1 MMKKIRVLSIFGTRP
16 EAIKMCPLIKELN
29 KYDKIESV
37 VCVTGQH
44 RQMLDQVLMNF
55 EIMPDY
61 DLNLMKEQ
69 QSLTSITASILLEL
83 EKLFPEINPDLVLVH
98 GDTTTSATAALAA
111 YYQQIPVGHV
121 EAGLRTHNIYS
132 PFPEEMNRKIIS
144 QIAELFF
151 CPTES
156 NKKNLERE
164 NIYKNIYIT
173 GNTVI
178 DAFKYTVKKQYK
190 FKNESLRKIE
200 FDGFRVIL
208 MTAHRRENVGKPL
221 ENICRAAKR
230 IVDENQDIQIICPVH
245 LNPSVRDT
253 IVSILENQ
261 ERIHLIE
268 PLDVDDMH
276 NVMARSYLIMTD
288 SGGLQEEGPYFG
300 IPVVVL
306 RTETERL
313 EAIEAGTAKLA
324 GVCEEAV
331 YSMVRQ
337 LLNNRKEYRK
347 MAQAVNP
354 YGDGHASKK
363 IVEAI
368 IKWGQVL

>member
-1 MMKKIRVLSIFGTRP
+1 MFISGLPM
-16 EAIKMCPLIKELN
+16 
-29 KYDKIESV
+29 DKIYECGRKFADLLNCKYHLV
-37 VCVTGQH
+37 VSG
-44 RQMLDQVLMNF
+44 
-55 EIMPDY
+55 
-61 DLNLMKEQ
+61 
-69 QSLTSITASILLEL
+69 
-83 EKLFPEINPDLVLVH
+83 
-98 GDTTTSATAALAA
+98 
-111 YYQQIPVGHV
+111 
-121 EAGLRTHNIYS
+121 
-132 PFPEEMNRKIIS
+132 NRKIMKLTLDFKETDLRHIS
-144 QIAELFF
+144 GLHYIDDIVIENSPSKLFTAILKKEITDDVLKKSRKYNSKELYEGGSIEERVSEMRF
-151 CPTES
+151 
-156 NKKNLERE
+156 LERYLDE
-164 NIYKNIYIT
+164 NNFIRIYRMQEFGNGHFHNGYYAEANKNM
-173 GNTVI
+173 
-178 DAFKYTVKKQYK
+178 
-190 FKNESLRKIE
+190 ELCLRKIE